1 MEKPKYW
8 NHSRD
13 TFTAK
18 TAKTTSRSS
27 QKFKNRH
34 RFRSSG
40 VRLIPEVRRVMQEV
54 GFEQV
59 TEQEQWHIF
68 WTDLPLSLD
77 RVVKMK
83 IFQKINH
90 FPGMT
95 EICRKDFLARNLN
108 RMCKQFPKDYKFFS
122 RTWLLPSELLQLYV
136 YLNTHRNSIFII
148 KPENNCQGRG
158 IYLVKDVSELGVQ
171 SRGIC
176 QQYIKKKK
184 LRMHLTNYSINKTS
198 ENFKQDA
205 EHGNKRKIST
215 VMRYLQSNGYDVST
229 VWTNIDDA
237 VIKTLLSALPVLQYN
252 YKAYFPSHEL
262 LTSPCFEILGFD
274 VLLNYKL
281 KPYILEV
288 NHSPSYNTDSSVD
301 KEVKESLLRDSLKLL
316 TITCHACKET
326 QTSMLKKTPC
336 GILPFDQRCGLDPY
350 HMKGSH
356 SFGTKYSRLRKMQGL
371 FRHQGM
377 SCPMR
382 NINARKQVAFL
393 ATE

>member
-1 MEKPKYW
+1 
-8 NHSRD
+8 
-13 TFTAK
+13 
-18 TAKTTSRSS
+18 
-27 QKFKNRH
+27 
-34 RFRSSG
+34 
-40 VRLIPEVRRVMQEV
+40 MQEV

-136 YLNTHRNSIFII
+136 YLNTHRNSVFII

-336 GILPFDQRCGLDPY
+336 GILPFDQRKFRREPVVHTKKCQDQHELENLGGFRQVFPSGNNKYTKFYPQKSSTHTRDTIASKMRALCIKEQLEKLCGQEFP
-350 HMKGSH
+350 
-356 SFGTKYSRLRKMQGL
+356 RLRPPPTKK
-371 FRHQGM
+371 
-377 SCPMR
+377 SIS
-382 NINARKQVAFL
+382 N
-393 ATE
+393 